1 MSWIP
6 PYAVDAC
13 LKALATRFE
22 GADHRPEN
30 VVTRLGLQFWGPAED
45 GGLEFVR
52 HDGIRVGAA
61 DVEKV
66 VAFAHERGISA
77 ALCVYNYDGAW
88 NWEKARAAFAGH
100 RSGFVARLVAECE
113 RFGLDGVDVDLEGN
127 GVFEEDRAPFADFVR
142 ELGAA
147 LRARSKDLS
156 VAIFHTPIYNAPH
169 MGWIPDWKDS
179 VDFVESM
186 GYHDLYEGAEKHFFK
201 YSVQQDWCRTVAALP
216 PEKLL
221 IGMPGWLGS
230 WGSGGRGSEVVDH
243 LRELGDLPHPTGVC
257 IWDAAFSGDGW
268 LTPEVWSSLAVLQAR
283 EAKLAR

>member
-88 NWEKARAAFAGH
+88 NWEKYILWFRIWPALLNTARD
-100 RSGFVARLVAECE
+100 SG
-113 RFGLDGVDVDLEGN
+113 
-127 GVFEEDRAPFADFVR
+127 
-142 ELGAA
+142 
-147 LRARSKDLS
+147 SS
-156 VAIFHTPIYNAPH
+156 
-169 MGWIPDWKDS
+169 
-179 VDFVESM
+179 
-186 GYHDLYEGAEKHFFK
+186 
-201 YSVQQDWCRTVAALP
+201 
-216 PEKLL
+216 PE
-221 IGMPGWLGS
+221 
-230 WGSGGRGSEVVDH
+230 
-243 LRELGDLPHPTGVC
+243 
-257 IWDAAFSGDGW
+257 
-268 LTPEVWSSLAVLQAR
+268 
-283 EAKLAR
+283 